1 MEMNTTLLH
10 KVSAAVLIYATLAS
24 TAFAANI
31 IVCRG
36 GVYCEQIRL
45 QCIAEGNSAAM
56 CEHQWRQCV
65 LDACPQR

>member
-1 MEMNTTLLH
+1 MNTTLLH
-10 KVSAAVLIYATLAS
+10 KLSAAVLIYATLVSSAS
-24 TAFAANI
+24 AANI

-45 QCIAEGNSAAM
+45 QCIAEGNSAAL
-56 CEHQWRQCV
+56 CEQQWRACV